1 MTITSWREPDPGLY
15 PRSMRVAYCRP
26 GQDSWPF
33 PDGAPAGWTV
43 ATFPD
48 AAALEEC
55 LRDQPFD
62 AALVRLTSDPSVLTE
77 TLSRLRVVAPGL
89 PVVIAAADDQE
100 SDAAAAVTAGAADY
114 WLEAMS
120 ALRLRTSLEQAA
132 LRRRASAAQQAR
144 DEALERVDDA
154 VVVTDADERIVYWN
168 QAASRL
174 YGYEYQEVVGRLLPD
189 TLSPL
194 WLDAET
200 RRKAW
205 QSVAAHGLW
214 LGETTHTRRDGAPTR
229 VSVELSVARD
239 GRGRRAGLL
248 LVSRPAAASPALP
261 PAGRR
266 DPRDA
271 RVFLESILNSVADP
285 IIVKDREHR
294 YLLVND
300 AACAMLRRPR
310 EDLLGRSI
318 REHAKAE
325 EAEIFIRQ
333 DDLVFETG
341 KEHVNEELFTDA
353 EGTPHILIAKK
364 TLGHGADGEPVV
376 VNVIRDV
383 TEKMKSVE
391 DLKRSQEQ
399 LHHAQKLEAV
409 GRLAGGVAHDF
420 NNILTAI
427 VGCAGIILE
436 SLPPGH
442 PCREEADE
450 IRRAGEQAAALTRQ
464 LLTFA
469 RREDVLPRVLD
480 LREVF
485 GAMRKMLQRI
495 LPADIE
501 LEMSIPDRLGSVRVD
516 QGQAEQVLLNL
527 AVNAGD
533 AMPEGGR
540 VSIMLADAP
549 EGGGGLAGPCVCL
562 SVSDDGVGMDES
574 TRARIFEPFFTTK
587 SAGVGLGL
595 ATVRD
600 AVACGGGAVAVESA
614 PQRGATFRV
623 FWPLCAES
631 PAASRGDS
639 PAGPRRA
646 PRAARLLVVED
657 DDVVRRFVVRSL
669 EREGYSV
676 LTAADGAEALRI
688 SDAHEGAFDAV
699 IVDVVLP
706 RVRGTDVVA
715 RLRARQPTARVLFVS
730 GYRPA
735 EGALPPGPDGRALF
749 LAKPFTGA
757 ALAEKVRELLEPA
770 LP

>member
-1 MTITSWREPDPGLY
+1 MAENRLKSY
-15 PRSMRVAYCRP
+15 AFSMRVAYCRP
-26 GQDSWPF
+26 GTDSWPA
-33 PDGAPAGWTV
+33 PGGPPAGWSV
-43 ATFPD
+43 VPFSD
-48 AAALEEC
+48 AAALEEGV
-55 LRDQPFD
+55 RDQPFD
-62 AALVRLTSDPSVLTE
+62 AALVRLPSDPRLLTE
-77 TLSRLRVVAPGL
+77 TLSKLRVAAPGL
-89 PVVIAAADDQE
+89 PIVIAAADDQE
-100 SDAAAAVTAGAADY
+100 SEAAAAVVAGAADY

-120 ALRLRTSLEQAA
+120 ALRLRTSLEQAS
-132 LRRRASAAQQAR
+132 LRRRSNAAQQAR

-174 YGYEYQEVVGRLLPD
+174 YGYEYPEVVGRLLPD

-194 WLDAET
+194 WLDAEN

-229 VSVELSVARD
+229 VSVELSIARD

-248 LVSRPAAASPALP
+248 LVARPAAASLP
-261 PAGRR
+261 PAVAGAR

-271 RVFLESILNSVADP
+271 RVFLECILNSVADP

-310 EDLLGRSI
+310 EELLGRSI
-318 REHAKAE
+318 RELAKAE
-325 EAEIFIRQ
+325 EAEIYIRG

-341 KEHVNEELFTDA
+341 KEYVNEELFTDA
-353 EGTPHILIAKK
+353 EGIPHILIAKK
-364 TLGHGADGEPVV
+364 TLGRGADGEPVV

-383 TEKMKSVE
+383 TEKLKSLE
-391 DLKRSQEQ
+391 ELKRSQEQ

-450 IRRAGEQAAALTRQ
+450 IRRAGEQAATLTRQ
-464 LLTFA
+464 LLTFS
-469 RREDVLPRVLD
+469 RREVTLPRVLD

-485 GAMRKMLQRI
+485 GGMRKMLQRI
-495 LPADIE
+495 LSADID
-501 LEMSIPDRLGSVRVD
+501 LEMSIPDHLGSVHMD

-527 AVNAGD
+527 VVNAGD
-533 AMPEGGR
+533 AMPDGGR
-540 VSIMLADAP
+540 VSIALSDAP
-549 EGGGGLAGPCVCL
+549 AGGGGIAGPCVCL
-562 SVSDDGVGMDES
+562 SVTDTGVGIDEI
-574 TRARIFEPFFTTK
+574 TRSKIFEPFFTTK
-587 SAGVGLGL
+587 AAGVGLGL

-600 AVACGGGAVAVESA
+600 AVARGGGAVVVESA

-623 FWPLCAES
+623 FWPLCAEA
-631 PAASRGDS
+631 PAAPGADL
-639 PAGPRRA
+639 PAVGRRA
-646 PRAARLLVVED
+646 SRSARLLVVED

-706 RVRGTDVVA
+706 RVRGTDVVE

-730 GYRPA
+730 GYRT
-735 EGALPPGPDGRALF
+735 EVEALPPGPDGRAGF
-749 LAKPFTGA
+749 LSKPFTGA
-757 ALAEKVRELLEPA
+757 ALAEKVRDLLEPA
-770 LP
+770 RS